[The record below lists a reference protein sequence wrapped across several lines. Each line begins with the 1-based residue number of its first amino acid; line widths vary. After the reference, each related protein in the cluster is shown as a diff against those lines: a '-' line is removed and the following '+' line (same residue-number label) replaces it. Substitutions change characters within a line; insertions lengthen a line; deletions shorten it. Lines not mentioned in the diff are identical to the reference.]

1 MNYLQENLKKHFYL
15 PKENWS
21 EVDKL
26 IYGLDDYFLYNK
38 KEVQEIRFKAVKEAF
53 TYHYNNNL
61 FYHRYCKENGIS
73 PHDIRREEDL
83 KRIPMIPD
91 KFFKDYP
98 DEDPKILYEWL
109 YRIASVDIGEFDFK
123 GKTLQDFLVW
133 AEKKLNGIVTHSSGT
148 TGKFSFIFRDEIT
161 RKRMFYSADKTL
173 LFSIY
178 PPDDDAHII
187 YPGPIK
193 THLTMG
199 RWIAEG
205 TKIFKEN
212 HRHFLTDKALTIDI
226 VRLLAGQVRGMGDK
240 LKLMIISKAM
250 HKGQLKL
257 LNLLKEMDEKGKG
270 KQIYMLTFPFQLYD
284 LMNIM
289 EDQGIYLNLGESN
302 SVIITGGG
310 WKIHESKKISS
321 DEFAN
326 KIEEFFGI
334 ERNNY
339 RDVYGMSEMNGL
351 ALECEARYKHL
362 HPWIYPMVLDE
373 DGTPLEYGEE
383 GRFAFLDP
391 AANSYPGFIITGDK
405 VKLLEECPECGREGI
420 VIKGEITRM
429 AGAEA
434 KGCGNLMREIM
445 AEQLR

>member
-1 MNYLQENLKKHFYL
+1 M
-15 PKENWS
+15 
-21 EVDKL
+21 
-26 IYGLDDYFLYNK
+26 
-38 KEVQEIRFKAVKEAF
+38 
-53 TYHYNNNL
+53 
-61 FYHRYCKENGIS
+61 
-73 PHDIRREEDL
+73 
-83 KRIPMIPD
+83 
-91 KFFKDYP
+91 
-98 DEDPKILYEWL
+98 
-109 YRIASVDIGEFDFK
+109 
-123 GKTLQDFLVW
+123 W
-133 AEKKLNGIVTHSSGT
+133 AENKLNGIVTHSSGT
-148 TGKFSFIFRDEIT
+148 TGKFSFIFRDDIT
-161 RKRMFYSADKTL
+161 RRRMFYSADKTL

-178 PPDDDAHII
+178 PPSENAHII

-205 TKIFKEN
+205 TKIFKQEY
-212 HRHFLTDKALTIDI
+212 RHFLTDKALTIDI

-250 HKGQLKL
+250 HKGQIKL
-257 LNLLKEMDEKGKG
+257 LNMLKEMDKKGE
-270 KQIYMLTFPFQLYD
+270 QIYILTFPFQLYD
-284 LMNIM
+284 LMKMM
-289 EDQGIYLNLGESN
+289 EEEGVYLNFGESN

-310 WKIHESKKISS
+310 WKIHEHRKIST
-321 DEFAN
+321 DEFA
-326 KIEEFFGI
+326 KMIEEFFGI
-334 ERNNY
+334 NKNNY

-373 DGTPLEYGEE
+373 NLEPMDFGEV

-405 VKLLEECPECGREGI
+405 VKLLEACPECGREGM
-420 VIKGEITRM
+420 VIEGEITRM

-445 AEQLR
+445 AEEMR

>member
-1 MNYLQENLKKHFYL
+1 MNYLQKNLEEYFSI
-15 PKENWS
+15 PKDEWK

-26 IYGLDDYFLYNK
+26 IYGLEDYFLYDAK
-38 KEVQEIRFKAVKEAF
+38 KVREQRFKAIKEAF
-53 TYHYNNNL
+53 MHHYENNL
-61 FYHRYCKENGIS
+61 FYHKYCKENNVS
-73 PHDIRREEDL
+73 PHDIKDEEDL
-83 KRIPMIPD
+83 KKIPLIPD

-98 DEDPKILYEWL
+98 DEDPRILYEWL
-109 YRIASVDIGEFDFK
+109 YRITSVDIGEFDFK

-133 AEKKLNGIVTHSSGT
+133 AENKLNGIVTHSSGT
-148 TGKFSFIFRDEIT
+148 TGKFSFIFRDDIT
-161 RKRMFYSADKTL
+161 RRRMFYSADKTL

-178 PPDDDAHII
+178 PPSENAHII

-205 TKIFKEN
+205 TKIFKQEY
-212 HRHFLTDKALTIDI
+212 RHFLTDKALTIDI

-250 HKGQLKL
+250 HKGQIKL
-257 LNLLKEMDEKGKG
+257 LNMLKEMDKKGE
-270 KQIYMLTFPFQLYD
+270 QIYILTFPFQLYD
-284 LMNIM
+284 LMKMM
-289 EDQGIYLNLGESN
+289 EEEGVYLNFGESN

-310 WKIHESKKISS
+310 WKIHEHRKIST
-321 DEFAN
+321 DEFA
-326 KIEEFFGI
+326 KMIEEFFGI
-334 ERNNY
+334 NKNNY

-373 DGTPLEYGEE
+373 NLEPMDFGEV

-405 VKLLEECPECGREGI
+405 VKLLEACPECGREGI
-420 VIKGEITRM
+420 VIEGEITRM

-445 AEQLR
+445 AEEMR